1 MEQVTYFDDYEIGSS
16 RLTSGRT
23 ITET

>member
-23 ITET
+23 